1 MASRTAGSPT
11 LCGMTA
17 HRGTAGAVARARV
30 AVDGAGRRALAVALA
45 VAAVAAGPLLAAQD
59 RLLLGSCTTPGH
71 VGPLAMRLALLQAS
85 PDCPA
90 GTLGLGPAGRGAV
103 VLASVALP
111 VLLAHL
117 ALVVVGGSLA
127 ALLVRI
133 ARGVAGVVRARL
145 VPRVAPARL
154 VPVRAAGP
162 VVGRTWVAHGRASL
176 GALPTRG
183 PPASA

>member
-1 MASRTAGSPT
+1 
-11 LCGMTA
+11 MTA

-30 AVDGAGRRALAVALA
+30 AVGGAGRRALAVALA
-45 VAAVAAGPLLAAQD
+45 FAAVAAGPLLAAQD

-90 GTLGLGPAGRGAV
+90 GTLGMGPTGRGAV

-127 ALLVRI
+127 ALLARM
-133 ARGVAGVVRARL
+133 ARGVAGVLRSRL
-145 VPRVAPARL
+145 GPPVGRVRL
-154 VPVRAAGP
+154 VPVRAAVP
-162 VVGRTWVAHGRASL
+162 VVGRQRISHERAGL
-176 GALPTRG
+176 GALTTRG

>member
-1 MASRTAGSPT
+1 
-11 LCGMTA
+11 MTA

-45 VAAVAAGPLLAAQD
+45 VAAVVAGPLLAAQD

-90 GTLGLGPAGRGAV
+90 GTVGLGPAGRGAV

-117 ALVVVGGSLA
+117 ALVVIGGSLA
-127 ALLVRI
+127 ALLARL
-133 ARGVAGVVRARL
+133 ARGIRGVLRARL
-145 VPRVAPARL
+145 VPPVGRVRL

-162 VVGRTWVAHGRASL
+162 VVGRRRVSHGRAAFD
-176 GALPTRG
+176 ALPTRG
-183 PPASA
+183 PPVSA